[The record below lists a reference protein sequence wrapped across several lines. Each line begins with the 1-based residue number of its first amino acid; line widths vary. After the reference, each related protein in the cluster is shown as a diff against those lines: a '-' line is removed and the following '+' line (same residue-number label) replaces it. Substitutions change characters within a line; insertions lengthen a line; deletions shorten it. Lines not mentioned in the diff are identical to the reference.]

1 MTLSTEVDE
10 KYLKNAKKLPS
21 DPFGEMVPNF
31 FVSVTICGLAVEN
44 TKKVVQIA
52 IGYPIN
58 KNREQDVYSSFI
70 MKIER

>member
-21 DPFGEMVPNF
+21 DPFGEMVPKF
-31 FVSVTICGLAVEN
+31 FVSVNICGLAVEK

-52 IGYPIN
+52 IGYPIAIVLFYVWFEN
-58 KNREQDVYSSFI
+58 
-70 MKIER
+70 